1 LKATVAFGK
10 KYEHADS
17 KVGVSR
23 ISTPQFQQTAPS
35 VGITATEAIESVS
48 TAATSPEVP
57 DTSVSS
63 ESD

>member
-23 ISTPQFQQTAPS
+23 ISTQFQHTASS
-35 VGITATEAIESVS
+35 VGITATLEAIESVS

-63 ESD
+63 ES